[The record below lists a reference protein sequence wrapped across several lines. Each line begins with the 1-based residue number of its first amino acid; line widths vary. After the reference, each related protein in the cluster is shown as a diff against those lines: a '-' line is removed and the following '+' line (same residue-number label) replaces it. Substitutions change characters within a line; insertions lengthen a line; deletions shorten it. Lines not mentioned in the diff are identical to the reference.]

1 MKKRSNQDIEKYYF
15 EMFRQVYPLPL
26 GTITYADAP
35 DVILDGAKQIGIE
48 ITNFF
53 LEEGSLPESEQTQR
67 KLREKVISAAQQ
79 HYQSGNG
86 KKFEIS
92 FGFNKANPIRDQKT
106 LIKDIIQFAINIEKR
121 ETGQVPINV
130 FKSIPELSF
139 VYLNANEYPDAKWRM
154 IQDHHVPVISRDRLL
169 DIVRAKEERAKKY
182 KHCDVYWL
190 LVVVDSVNPA
200 QEQEIQ
206 VEHFENIQSNIFE
219 KVIVYKPFF
228 NHVLEVT

>member
-15 EMFRQVYPLPL
+15 EMFRKVYPLPA

-35 DVILDGAKQIGIE
+35 DVILDGAKHIGIE

-53 LEEGSLPESEQTQR
+53 LEEGSLPESEQSQR
-67 KLREKVISAAQQ
+67 RLREKVISAAQQ
-79 HYQSGNG
+79 CYQSENR

-92 FGFNKANPIRDQKT
+92 FGFNKANPIRDQKI
-106 LIKDIIQFAINIEKR
+106 LIKDIIQLAINIEKR

-139 VYLNANEYPDAKWRM
+139 VYLNANEYSDAKWR
-154 IQDHHVPVISRDRLL
+154 IVQVYDVPVISRNRLI
-169 DIVRAKEERAKKY
+169 DIVRAKEEKAKKY
-182 KHCDVYWL
+182 KNCDAYWL
-190 LVVVDSVNPA
+190 LVVVDAVNPA

-206 VEHFENIQSNIFE
+206 VEHFENIQTNIFE